1 MSTKKDRLSYED
13 YIKGIKGLRPEE
25 QLNLVEVIPAQLKK
39 EIIKKK
45 VKHSI
50 LELEGLGADLWQN
63 IDVKEYLRKERESW
77 G

>member
-25 QLNLVEVIPAQLKK
+25 QLNLVEVISAQLKN

-50 LELEGLGADLWQN
+50 LELEGLGADLWKN
-63 IDVKEYLRKERESW
+63 IDVEEYLRKERESW

>member
-13 YIKGIKGLRPEE
+13 YIKGIKGLKPEE
-25 QLNLVEVIPAQLKK
+25 QLNLVEVISAQLKK
-39 EIIKKK
+39 EIVKKK

-50 LELEGLGADLWQN
+50 LELEGLGADLWKN
-63 IDVKEYLRKERESW
+63 IDVQEYLRKERESW